1 MTAGATLIS
10 SGFSDP
16 LTATLS
22 GFTAI
27 NGYTSQSSAPTGT
40 VTFTDTTTST
50 VLGSAPVVTAI
61 SFSGNVY
68 TYSASALLAT
78 AGITQVGANSITATY
93 SGDSNYNTATS
104 TAATVTVGGG
114 TGTATTTTV
123 TSSANPT
130 TLNGRPT
137 FTATVTGAPTAGTVT
152 FYDGAAVL
160 GTGTVGSGHTATFRP
175 ASGAAFWGGA
185 HNITATFGG
194 NATFLGST
202 SPVLVENVTK
212 GTVTI
217 VLMAKTVGNSNQNY
231 TFAAV
236 LTPSQTNA
244 TYAPNQG
251 QVQFFDGATLIGSAT
266 PQTITSGQ
274 GGYGLWTAT
283 ITVNNLTAGTHTITS
298 SYTDINYTTGS
309 SPNNTQTVY
318 VGNGNTNIGIYSPVN
333 STTLT
338 GSSATFRWF
347 PVAGAQYWLDIGP
360 TQGSNNYY
368 QSGNLGTV
376 LLKAV
381 SGLPTDGSQVWA
393 RLWYLVNGSWQFADN
408 TYTAYNPNSTKGVI
422 TSPTPGSTLS
432 GTSVT
437 FTWSAGAGATGY
449 WIDAGSTPGGNQY
462 FQSGNIGNVLTKTV
476 TNLPSDGSTV
486 YVTLYTLVGGNW
498 LNNQY
503 TYIAYNVSGSQGV
516 ITTPT
521 PGSTFTGSTETFNWT
536 AGAGS
541 SAYWLDIGSAPG
553 GNQYYQSGNLGN
565 VLTVTVN
572 GLPTDGS
579 TVFVTLYSYVGGQW
593 LANAYTY
600 TAFNQA
606 GALGIM
612 QTPTPGSTSSGNVAA
627 FTWSAGS
634 GATRTGWISAAPSV
648 VTISISLATSAMC

>member
-1 MTAGATLIS
+1 M
-10 SGFSDP
+10 
-16 LTATLS
+16 
-22 GFTAI
+22 
-27 NGYTSQSSAPTGT
+27 
-40 VTFTDTTTST
+40 
-50 VLGSAPVVTAI
+50 
-61 SFSGNVY
+61 
-68 TYSASALLAT
+68 
-78 AGITQVGANSITATY
+78 
-93 SGDSNYNTATS
+93 
-104 TAATVTVGGG
+104 
-114 TGTATTTTV
+114 
-123 TSSANPT
+123 
-130 TLNGRPT
+130 
-137 FTATVTGAPTAGTVT
+137 
-152 FYDGAAVL
+152 
-160 GTGTVGSGHTATFRP
+160 
-175 ASGAAFWGGA
+175 
-185 HNITATFGG
+185 
-194 NATFLGST
+194 
-202 SPVLVENVTK
+202 
-212 GTVTI
+212 
-217 VLMAKTVGNSNQNY
+217 
-231 TFAAV
+231 
-236 LTPSQTNA
+236 
-244 TYAPNQG
+244 
-251 QVQFFDGATLIGSAT
+251 
-266 PQTITSGQ
+266 
-274 GGYGLWTAT
+274 WTAN

-393 RLWYLVNGSWQFADN
+393 RLWYLVNGTWQFADN

-612 QTPTPGSTSSGNVAA
+612 QTPTPGSTLSGNVAA

-634 GATRTGWISAAPSV
+634 GASAYWMDIGSTLGGNDIYQSGNLGNVLTTTVSTLPADGSQIY
-648 VTISISLATSAMC
+648 VTLYSYVGGQWVYNQYTYVSGP